1 MKDDGKYYLLLDEVQ
16 RFFVMILSFYSNFF
30 FHQHFL
36 ILHSNTIGRYIG
48 RDLVSAILLALIH
61 ERVRSFNH
69 SFKCVLRP

>member
-48 RDLVSAILLALIH
+48 RDLELLAFCICDY
-61 ERVRSFNH
+61 RVFDQMPDPFRNDG
-69 SFKCVLRP
+69 